1 MENNVMKRI
10 TAIILCIMLLV
21 SVFVP
26 AATVFAAAAS
36 GTCGENTTWTYDP
49 DTKTLTISGTGST
62 ADYLG
67 PDPSVPEFYYLPKP
81 WDSYVGEIESVV
93 VEAGVTRVGDAVLLE
108 YPALTSVNIAGTVTA
123 LGKNNISDCPSLT
136 SLTLPEGLEVL
147 GANSVSIC
155 RNLAEVYLPS
165 TLREVHWCALMYLN
179 DGLQTIDDVKD
190 INIYFAGSEA
200 EWNAV
205 DFCDADYGD
214 GGINW
219 TKIWLQ
225 GSRNINVI
233 MHYNYSPEPVIF
245 RGDVNCDGV
254 ITIKDISTLKKV
266 LASQDIEY
274 SKKNADLNGD
284 GVVNMQDI
292 RPLRSLVAGL
302 A

>member
-1 MENNVMKRI
+1 MKKAISLIICFVMI
-10 TAIILCIMLLV
+10 ASLV
-21 SVFVP
+21 SVVSVS
-26 AATVFAAAAS
+26 ATVYT
-36 GTCGENTTWTYDP
+36 GECGENTTWTYDSE
-49 DTKTLTISGTGST
+49 TKTLTISGTGST

-67 PDPSVPEFYYLPKP
+67 PDPSVPEFYYRAKP

-93 VEAGVTRVGDAVLLE
+93 VEAGVTRVGDAVLLG
-108 YPALTSVNIAGTVTA
+108 YPALTSVNIAGSVTA

-233 MHYNYSPEPVIF
+233 MHYNYSPEPPVK
-245 RGDVNCDGV
+245 RGDVNSDGV
-254 ITIKDISTLKKV
+254 ITIKDLSTLKKV
-266 LASQDIEY
+266 LASQYVEY
-274 SKKNADLNGD
+274 SEANADLNGD
-284 GVVNMQDI
+284 GIINMMDI
-292 RPLRSLVAGL
+292 KPLRSLIAGIE
-302 A
+302 